1 MSVQEQESKKAE
13 YNSAVARYNAAVA
26 DANVNQSQVNQLTA
40 FEDFKRIVAPF
51 DGIVTAR
58 NTDVGA
64 LINAG
69 SGAAA
74 ATGRSCFALP
84 TCMRCGSS
92 SRCRRR
98 CRPTVHNGL
107 TADLTLPQ
115 YPDKTFKAVVATTSE
130 AINKTSRTLLVELHA
145 DNVDN
150 LLQPGTF
157 AEVHFNLASNP
168 GTIRIPTSALIF
180 REDGVQ
186 VAVLGAGNKVELR
199 TVKLGRNLG
208 TEFEV
213 LKGLTVS
220 DTVIN
225 SPPDSLSSGEVVKL
239 AKDAQPSRSC
249 GNPKQN
255 SPALLHRL
263 SQSSTLVLWN
273 KRMRVRNPGC
283 AVVLCRS
290 LAGCAVGPDYQ
301 TPDAALPAAFL
312 TQPAIKEPAS
322 GGASP
327 DLWQWWRTLHDPQ
340 LNEPHRSRAAEQS
353 RSQDRAGSFAAGE
366 IAARRHRQPGAARS
380 QRRGRRWRRHRDGRN
395 QRPGRA
401 GAERRQ
407 TTAQVSRASTGV
419 GGLDAEWEIDMFGK
433 IARRVEAQTYTA
445 EALKEARDWV
455 YVVIAADVSRLYFDL
470 RARQDRLQILNREI
484 EAARKILDLA
494 QTRLDRGLTNELDVT
509 ARQASGRN
517 AGGRRRAPQGADRR
531 PAATRSP
538 CWWANTRRRLLAT
551 CGGPAAVPRLPA
563 RAPVGLPVDLLR
575 RRPDIR
581 EAEQFLAAAV
591 ADVGARTADLFPSL
605 VITAA
610 GGAQGGPR
618 SGSGIP
624 ITWIGSVGPS
634 INAPI
639 LDFGALDASIEIA
652 DYRAHE
658 LATAYKQTILV
669 AVQQVDEANAT
680 YHGYRQSL
688 RSLDIA
694 IDAARQAT
702 KVATERYDRGLTDFL
717 NVLDAER
724 QQFALEQQRAEV
736 IRLAGDSF
744 VTLYKALGGGWPP
757 DEIIPPIRH
766 PDPAAIAAVKRLHP
780 GSAASAASSATARA

>member
-1 MSVQEQESKKAE
+1 
-13 YNSAVARYNAAVA
+13 
-26 DANVNQSQVNQLTA
+26 
-40 FEDFKRIVAPF
+40 
-51 DGIVTAR
+51 
-58 NTDVGA
+58 
-64 LINAG
+64 
-69 SGAAA
+69 
-74 ATGRSCFALP
+74 
-84 TCMRCGSS
+84 
-92 SRCRRR
+92 
-98 CRPTVHNGL
+98 
-107 TADLTLPQ
+107 
-115 YPDKTFKAVVATTSE
+115 
-130 AINKTSRTLLVELHA
+130 
-145 DNVDN
+145 
-150 LLQPGTF
+150 
-157 AEVHFNLASNP
+157 
-168 GTIRIPTSALIF
+168 
-180 REDGVQ
+180 
-186 VAVLGAGNKVELR
+186 
-199 TVKLGRNLG
+199 
-208 TEFEV
+208 
-213 LKGLTVS
+213 
-220 DTVIN
+220 
-225 SPPDSLSSGEVVKL
+225 
-239 AKDAQPSRSC
+239 
-249 GNPKQN
+249 
-255 SPALLHRL
+255 
-263 SQSSTLVLWN
+263 
-273 KRMRVRNPGC
+273 MRVRNLGC
-283 AVVLCRS
+283 AVVLAGL

-301 TPDAALPAAFL
+301 TPDSALPVAFL

-327 DLWQWWRTLHDPQ
+327 DRWQWWRTLRDPQ
-340 LNEPHRSRAAEQS
+340 LNSLIERALQNNLDLKIALDRLQQA
-353 RSQDRAGSFAAGE
+353 RLQLVVIGSQALPELNGGAGGGVGTGSDE
-366 IAARRHRQPGAARS
+366 TK
-380 QRRGRRWRRHRDGRN
+380 
-395 QRPGRA
+395 GRA
-401 GAERRQ
+401 SQ
-407 TTAQVSRASTGV
+407 TLRSADNATGFKSINQI
-419 GGLDAEWEIDMFGK
+419 GGLDADWEIDVFGK
-433 IARRVEAQTYTA
+433 IARRVESQTYTA

-470 RARQDRLQILNREI
+470 RARQDRLRILNRDI
-484 EAARKILDLA
+484 EAARTVLDLA

-509 ARQASGRN
+509 LAKRQVATLEADVAPLKALIASNGYAIAVLVGEYPEALARDLQR
-517 AGGRRRAPQGADRR
+517 
-531 PAATRSP
+531 
-538 CWWANTRRRLLAT
+538 
-551 CGGPAAVPRLPA
+551 PAAVPRLPD

-581 EAEQFLAAAV
+581 EAERFLAAAV

-680 YHGYRQSL
+680 YRGYRQSL
-688 RSLDIA
+688 RSLDTA

-757 DEIIPPIRH
+757 DEIIPSIRH
-766 PDPAAIAAVKRLHP
+766 PDPAVIAAVKRAIQDPPHLPPPPPPP
-780 GSAASAASSATARA
+780 GLKP